1 VILLNPGP
9 VTLSDAVRQALA
21 GPDLCHREAEYTA
34 LQARIRARLL
44 AVYDLDPEVWTA
56 ILLTGSGTAAVE
68 AMVAS
73 LVPPGARLLVV
84 ENGVY
89 GERISRIARLHQI
102 ACETLTLEWGAAVEA
117 AQVGAA
123 VEAAGATH
131 VAVVHHETTTGRLND
146 LAALG
151 AACQARSATL
161 LVDAVSSYGGEA
173 LDLAAWGV
181 TACAAS
187 ANKCLHGV
195 PGLCFVVT
203 RREAIEGLGAGAA
216 ARTLYLDLAAYH
228 RAQEEGIPPFT
239 PAVQAA
245 YGLDVAL
252 DELAQAGGWRG
263 RRDRY
268 RGLAAR
274 VRSGMVGLGFT
285 PLLPDGASS
294 AVLTAFRLPPGL
306 AYERLHDHL
315 KPRGFT
321 IYAGQG
327 ALAGEI
333 VRIATMGAIDDADVE
348 RLLAAVAEVAP

>member
-1 VILLNPGP
+1 MILLNPGP
-9 VTLSDAVRQALA
+9 VTLSDAVRRALT

-34 LQARIRARLL
+34 LQARIRGHLL
-44 AVYDLDPEVWTA
+44 EVYGLDPEVWTA

-68 AMVAS
+68 AMVIS
-73 LVPPGARLLVV
+73 LVPPEARLLVV

-89 GERISRIARLHQI
+89 GERISRIARLHEI

-117 AQVGAA
+117 APVGRA
-123 VEAAGATH
+123 VEAVGATH
-131 VAVVHHETTTGRLND
+131 VALVHHETTTGRLND

-151 AACQARSATL
+151 AVCTARGATL
-161 LVDAVSSYGGEA
+161 LVDAVSSYGGEE
-173 LDLAAWGV
+173 LDLPGWGV

-195 PGLCFVVT
+195 PGLAFVVT
-203 RREAIEGLGAGAA
+203 RHEAIEGARAA
-216 ARTLYLDLAAYH
+216 ARTLYLDLATYH
-228 RAQEEGIPPFT
+228 RAQEAGIPPFT
-239 PAVQAA
+239 PAVQVA
-245 YGLDVAL
+245 YGLDAAL
-252 DELAQAGGWRG
+252 DELAQAGGWRA
-263 RRDRY
+263 RRARY
-268 RGLAAR
+268 RTLAAR
-274 VRSGMVGLGFT
+274 VHAGMVGLGFS

-315 KPRGFT
+315 QQRGFT

-333 VRIATMGAIDDADVE
+333 VRIATMGAIGDADVE
-348 RLLAAVAEVAP
+348 RLLGAVAEVAP